1 MPGRRSHPV
10 GFREHYVR
18 GLGLSARNNSLA
30 YGYSVTVTGSYGTL
44 SRLAGPT
51 SVADIFLFVVGASL
65 PFAILN
71 AAVTRGF
78 RRRVDREPPLVVAL
92 GTSFSVVSATGA
104 VGAASLIAWQL
115 EGWPAWLLAPFA
127 AAAVYLLLAALE
139 IAAGRGVHR
148 VAGTSDLD
156 RR

>member
-10 GFREHYVR
+10 GFGEHYVR

-30 YGYSVTVTGSYGTL
+30 YGYSVTITGAYAVL
-44 SRLAGPT
+44 SRLAGRP

-71 AAVTRGF
+71 AVVTRGF

-92 GTSFSVVSATGA
+92 GTSFSVVSASGA
-104 VGAASLIAWQL
+104 VGVSTLIAWQL
-115 EGWPAWLLAPFA
+115 GNWPARLLGSFA
-127 AAAVYLLLAALE
+127 GAVVYLLQA
-139 IAAGRGVHR
+139 
-148 VAGTSDLD
+148 
-156 RR
+156 

>member
-1 MPGRRSHPV
+1 MPRRRSHPV

-30 YGYSVTVTGSYGTL
+30 YGYSVTITASYGVL

-65 PFAILN
+65 PFALLN
-71 AAVTRGF
+71 AGVTHGF

-92 GTSFSVVSATGA
+92 GTSFSVVSATAA
-104 VGAASLIAWQL
+104 VGVASLIAWL
-115 EGWPAWLLAPFA
+115 LGGWGAWLLAAFA
-127 AAAVYLLLAALE
+127 GAVVYLLLAALE

-148 VAGTSDLD
+148 VAGTSDLE